1 MLYTKRRINELL
13 EIIRHNF
20 SDENGGVP
28 NVSIRLLLVLVAYI
42 ENNNREK
49 SSLNVCQIKVY
60 FKIIRKKGLIVQRIV
75 IILACSENINL
86 KK

>member
-28 NVSIRLLLVLVAYI
+28 NVSIGLLIVLVAYI
-42 ENNNREK
+42 SR
-49 SSLNVCQIKVY
+49 
-60 FKIIRKKGLIVQRIV
+60 IITETRAV
-75 IILACSENINL
+75 
-86 KK
+86 